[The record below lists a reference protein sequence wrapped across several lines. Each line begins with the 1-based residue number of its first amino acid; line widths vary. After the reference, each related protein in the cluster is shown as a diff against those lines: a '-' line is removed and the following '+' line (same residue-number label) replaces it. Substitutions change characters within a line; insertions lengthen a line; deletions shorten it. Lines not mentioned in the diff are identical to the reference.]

1 MANQFSQLFTPVV
14 LPAAA
19 ASLWPMPTTNSNT
32 ILRNGRVRLTNTT
45 GGSVSV
51 TLYADVA
58 ATASSAANACLS
70 AFSIAGNSFADVDLP
85 VLKAGD
91 TLRGFASAAASI
103 TMHHI
108 DGFLV
113 TP

>member
-1 MANQFSQLFTPVV
+1 MANTFTQLFTPVV
-14 LPAAA
+14 LT
-19 ASLWPMPTTNSNT
+19 ASSAVLYSMPTTPAGT

-45 GGSVSV
+45 ALIATA

-58 ATASSAANACLS
+58 ATGSSAANACLS
-70 AFSIAGNSFADVDLP
+70 AYSVPANGFVDIDIP

-91 TLRGFASAAASI
+91 TLRGLASI
-103 TMHHI
+103 ISSITVHHI